1 MEIYERDLIKF
12 DELCEELKKSKFIVA
27 EIKIMKL
34 LKCIADSPIL
44 ITHLESCMEGFNYEY
59 EYIKAKSPNE
69 DEDNENKFSFN
80 LPIEPS
86 KKVALIFRILY
97 DIDIK
102 VLDLQKFIFEYFVVD
117 DEPYSSY
124 QNFIEKVIVPFQD
137 DFEYIVTGIKRFEEF
152 PIMASKD
159 KLNLKEKYLI
169 DIVEILKKTN
179 KIIESEEL
187 KVGQKEEMTIMT
199 NGFAN
204 SLISIDP
211 EHILVSWIG
220 FKNTLRDCK
229 KAIPMLKKVEDRLKN
244 SGLFDK
250 K

>member
-1 MEIYERDLIKF
+1 MESHERDLMRF

-34 LKCIADSPIL
+34 LKCIADSPL
-44 ITHLESCMEGFNYEY
+44 LMKQLEECMEGFNYEY
-59 EYIKAKSPNE
+59 EITKAKVPNE
-69 DEDNENKFSFN
+69 DENIDSKFCFN

-97 DIDIK
+97 DIDVK
-102 VLDLQKFIFEYFVVD
+102 VLDLQKFIFEYFVID
-117 DEPYSSY
+117 DEPYSSF
-124 QNFIEKVIVPFQD
+124 QNFIEKIILPFQE

-152 PIMASKD
+152 PIMNKKE

-179 KIIESEEL
+179 KIIDSEEL
-187 KVGQKEEMTIMT
+187 KVGQKEEMVIMT

-229 KAIPMLKKVEDRLKN
+229 KAIPMLKKIEDRLKN
-244 SGLFDK
+244 SGLFNQN
-250 K
+250 